1 MFLQKYTGHKMCGLN
16 SGGLWCSGMAGF
28 CNTLK
33 RIFPRPDQN
42 TSTLQCLHQ
51 GVKLVWLC
59 VNKAGSDLILNR
71 YSWCNLNRFRK
82 FYCMLDAIHNNT
94 STLLSFNVSVRP
106 SVCTLKCTQWT
117 SSHSTDN
124 TPCNTPCHYNIFFKM
139 ERKMF
144 LSRIGVTLDSK
155 MSEK

>member
-16 SGGLWCSGMAGF
+16 SGDLWCSGMAGF

-33 RIFPRPDQN
+33 IIFPRPDQN
-42 TSTLQCLHQ
+42 TPTLQCLHQ

-82 FYCMLDAIHNNT
+82 FYRMLDAIPTTHQ
-94 STLLSFNVSVRP
+94 LFLALMCLSVRP
-106 SVCTLKCTQWT
+106 SVRWSALNEQAHTALIIHRAIRHVIIIYSSRWKEKCFYHELA
-117 SSHSTDN
+117 S
-124 TPCNTPCHYNIFFKM
+124 
-139 ERKMF
+139 
-144 LSRIGVTLDSK
+144 L
-155 MSEK
+155 